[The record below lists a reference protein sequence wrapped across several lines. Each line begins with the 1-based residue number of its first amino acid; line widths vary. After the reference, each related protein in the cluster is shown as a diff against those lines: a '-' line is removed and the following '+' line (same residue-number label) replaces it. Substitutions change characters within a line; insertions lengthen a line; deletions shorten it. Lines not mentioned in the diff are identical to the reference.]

1 MLFFDSQWNQVGTKR
16 DLCPQLSLITGIRLD
31 ILSHE
36 TVLSSVCVAHKMS
49 WAADRET
56 TRIEDMA
63 YCLLGIFDVNMPL
76 LYGEESKAFRRL
88 QEEII
93 RTTSDLSIF
102 AWRVEPLTDDHHSSV
117 PCGIL
122 AQSPA
127 PFRPARSFLTAPSYG
142 FGREFSISHTGVKT
156 QSIIFVHLVYVLP
169 VNCLTASSHKLGL
182 RLRKVGSNTFVRDR
196 PDDILECW
204 DELIIHVPGQN
215 YVLIDDPPLKSV
227 ESVSAENH
235 LWKALSV
242 GSVRTKVL
250 SIDFWVSVDIEKY
263 FGCFDR
269 EDMVFFVPEGD
280 RTDCSGMKF
289 TVHLPNNDLG
299 LDPRL
304 RFRCV
309 LYTFGWSTEG
319 STMQFTV
326 LDPTKREWE
335 VRIIEEWLTERAEN
349 QDRILWLLAKWNT
362 PKASSIVFPIAGSK
376 YSARVSLEPKFAPH
390 GLRVDCEIVET
401 SRVTHEKST
410 YWDWAR
416 T

>member
-36 TVLSSVCVAHKMS
+36 KVLSSVCVAHKMS
-49 WAADRET
+49 WAANRET
-56 TRIEDMA
+56 TRIEDIA

-102 AWRVEPLTDDHHSSV
+102 AWRVEPLTGDYHSSV

-127 PFRPARSFLTAPSYG
+127 PFRPARSFLMAPSRG
-142 FGREFSISHTGVKT
+142 FGEEFSVCNTGVKT
-156 QSIIFVHLVYVLP
+156 QSIVFGCGVYILP
-169 VNCLTASSHKLGL
+169 VGCLAAASYNLGV
-182 RLRKVGSNTFVRDR
+182 RLRKIGSNTYVRDR
-196 PDDILECW
+196 PDKILEYW
-204 DELIIHVPGQN
+204 DEPMFHVHGQN

-227 ESVSAENH
+227 ESVPASNH

-242 GSVRTKVL
+242 GSVRTKFL
-250 SIDFWVSVDIEKY
+250 RINFSAEVDIETY
-263 FGCFDR
+263 FGCCDF
-269 EDMVFFVPEGD
+269 EDNVFFVPEGD
-280 RTDCSGMKF
+280 RTDCSGVKF
-289 TVHLPNNDLG
+289 IMYLPNNDLG
-299 LDPRL
+299 LDTTL
-304 RFRCV
+304 GFRCV
-309 LYTFGWSTEG
+309 LCVFGWSTEE

-326 LDPTKREWE
+326 LDPTKQEME
-335 VRIIEEWLTERAEN
+335 VHGIEKWLTRRATS
-349 QDRILWLLAKWNT
+349 QDRMLEQLAIWNT
-362 PKASSIVFPIAGSK
+362 PKVSSIVFPIAGSI
-376 YSARVSLEPKFAPH
+376 YSARVRLEPKFESH
-390 GLRVDCEIVET
+390 SIRVACEIVRT

-410 YWDWAR
+410 YWKWS
-416 T
+416 